1 MKRWVRV
8 ALLAVGAAL
17 GWWVVDRAISRSYDR
32 GYSDGKIDGDNAGY
46 LAGQRS
52 VECPK

>member
-1 MKRWVRV
+1 MKRWFRV
-8 ALLAVGAAL
+8 ALLAAGCAL
-17 GWWVVDRAISRSYDR
+17 GWWCVDRAISKAEAR
-32 GYSDGKIDGDNAGY
+32 GYRNGRIDGDNAGY